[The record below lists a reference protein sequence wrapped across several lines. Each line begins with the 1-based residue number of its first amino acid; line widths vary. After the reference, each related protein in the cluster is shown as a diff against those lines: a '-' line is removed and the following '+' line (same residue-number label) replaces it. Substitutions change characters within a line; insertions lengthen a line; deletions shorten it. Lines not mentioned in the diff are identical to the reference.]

1 MFFIHSTVS
10 LNITE
15 GPQQGALIYSGK
27 AACRRGLGVCVDIDG
42 QQGGK
47 STSSQEGPA
56 SEKLQVQTCMSTNKD
71 Q

>member
-27 AACRRGLGVCVDIDG
+27 VACRRGLSVCVDG

-56 SEKLQVQTCMSTNKD
+56 SEKLQVQTCV
-71 Q
+71 